1 MSIKRGSALT
11 EDARAIITET
21 LFTRKRLDDEKLL
34 LLEGPDDIKVINNY
48 YLYNET
54 HEKKRFKLIKAND
67 EEVTGST
74 TTAGKQN
81 ALKLFRRLRQ
91 KDRNVICLLDRDYDF
106 YLKENESDPRIKYYD
121 YFELENYLFDESLLK
136 IILKNVCDYSD
147 AESYQKM
154 IKLLHDIE
162 LACKPY
168 VLLCFLREVHY
179 RNRVLTEDQLSK
191 VLDII
196 DKSPSSM
203 MQMKNLNTDN
213 KIERISKY
221 IEMELKKVGLSTEI
235 VQKIIDENNYKSSDF
250 MDISEPMDLFK
261 FAIKGKLIS
270 NSLTHFSNYI
280 LEKDE
285 DLKSMK
291 STGNLSGILSRLK
304 IEWIP
309 NLSKDF
315 IRLVQMVENEFDK
328 QESLQNQ

>member
-1 MSIKRGSALT
+1 MNIKKGNALT

-21 LFTRKRLDDEKLL
+21 RFTRKRLEDEKLL

-48 YLYNET
+48 YLYNEPT
-54 HEKKRFKLIKAND
+54 VKKQFKLIKAND
-67 EEVTGST
+67 EEVKGST

-81 ALKLFRRLRQ
+81 ALNLFRRLRQ
-91 KDRNVICLLDRDYDF
+91 ENRNVICLLDRDYDF
-106 YLKENESDPRIKYYD
+106 YLKENQSDPRIKYYD
-121 YFELENYLFDESLLK
+121 YYELENYLFDESLLK
-136 IILKNVCDYSD
+136 IILKNVCDYPD

-154 IKLLHDIE
+154 IQLLHDIE
-162 LACKPY
+162 VACKPY

-179 RNRVLTEDQLSK
+179 RKSVLTEEQLSK
-191 VLDII
+191 VLNII

-203 MQMKNLNTDN
+203 MHMQNLNTNN

-221 IEMELKKVGLSTEI
+221 LEIELEKVDLSIEI
-235 VQKIIDENNYKSSDF
+235 VQKIIDENNYKSCEL
-250 MDISEPMDLFK
+250 MDISKPMDLFK
-261 FAIKGKLIS
+261 FAIKGKLVS

-280 LEKDE
+280 LEIDE
-285 DLKSMK
+285 DLKSMQ

-315 IRLVQMVENEFDK
+315 IRLVKMIEKEFEE
-328 QESLQNQ
+328 QGSLQSQ